1 MTHQIHS
8 NHLFTYLTP
17 SFFFQIKYSRYSV
30 QNCIFFVL
38 HLFTYIFFRMAEVAP
53 APEATTPEVVATEPE
68 VPEEE
73 EIVPIN
79 VPILKLIKQQQ
90 MEHGLRHRDYNQ
102 YRRYCTNRAR
112 RLRRFLNFKL
122 GEKRKVTPRKIT
134 PWEIKQNVQF
144 IILMIIN
151 IEVKIFKNFRFFR
164 F

>member
-1 MTHQIHS
+1 MVLGQTGRSFPTKNGTVQFGTIHS
-8 NHLFTYLTP
+8 TSNLTP
-17 SFFFQIKYSRYSV
+17 K
-30 QNCIFFVL
+30 CIFFNSL
-38 HLFTYIFFRMAEVAP
+38 FFRMAEVAQP
-53 APEATTPEVVATEPE
+53 EVTPEAQEEPE

-151 IEVKIFKNFRFFR
+151 IEVQSDPRDMR
-164 F
+164 HASLL

>member
-1 MTHQIHS
+1 MT
-8 NHLFTYLTP
+8 
-17 SFFFQIKYSRYSV
+17 
-30 QNCIFFVL
+30 CIFIM
-38 HLFTYIFFRMAEVAP
+38 HSFFRMAEVAQP
-53 APEATTPEVVATEPE
+53 EITPEAQEEPE
-68 VPEEE
+68 VPEED

-151 IEVKIFKNFRFFR
+151 IEVQPNSWDMRLKNKF
-164 F
+164 

>member
-1 MTHQIHS
+1 
-8 NHLFTYLTP
+8 
-17 SFFFQIKYSRYSV
+17 
-30 QNCIFFVL
+30 
-38 HLFTYIFFRMAEVAP
+38 MAEVAP
-53 APEATTPEVVATEPE
+53 APEATTPEVATEPE

-144 IILMIIN
+144 IILMIVN
-151 IEVKIFKNFRFFR
+151 IEVKMLKISGVFEKPVNLPVISARLVICNGAQSVGR
-164 F
+164 

>member
-1 MTHQIHS
+1 MHI
-8 NHLFTYLTP
+8 
-17 SFFFQIKYSRYSV
+17 FQRS
-30 QNCIFFVL
+30 
-38 HLFTYIFFRMAEVAP
+38 FFRMAEVAQP
-53 APEATTPEVVATEPE
+53 EVTPEAQEEPE

-144 IILMIIN
+144 IINTNRYKIRNPNKDIKVTILQNDQWDNSKTILKSKHCKVITIN
-151 IEVKIFKNFRFFR
+151 NRKRSQTQTLRTDK
-164 F
+164 

>member
-1 MTHQIHS
+1 MH
-8 NHLFTYLTP
+8 F
-17 SFFFQIKYSRYSV
+17 
-30 QNCIFFVL
+30 
-38 HLFTYIFFRMAEVAP
+38 FFRMAEVAP
-53 APEATTPEVVATEPE
+53 PEVTPEAQEEPE

-151 IEVKIFKNFRFFR
+151 IEVQSDSQDMRHAL
-164 F
+164 

>member
-1 MTHQIHS
+1 
-8 NHLFTYLTP
+8 
-17 SFFFQIKYSRYSV
+17 
-30 QNCIFFVL
+30 
-38 HLFTYIFFRMAEVAP
+38 MAEVAQ
-53 APEATTPEVVATEPE
+53 PEVQEEPE

-73 EIVPIN
+73 EIIPIN

-151 IEVKIFKNFRFFR
+151 IEVQSNPRDMRHAYVIDYFSTTGRLQWSSKLWQMMSHPGNDIT
-164 F
+164 